1 MAIARSKAGMTLV
14 ELLVAMACLA
24 IVMGAV
30 YQMFWGQSKIATAEQ
45 QILELQRNARVA
57 SERLSF
63 LIANAG
69 FGCSGS
75 FPGSTLT
82 GDDPDG
88 GTIAINS
95 VVSDIVN
102 VSPGNGSDS
111 VVFTLGFKKVAEV
124 DGGHNQTNSID
135 FKNVGTPS
143 ITTSTND
150 FKNNIS
156 FYPNINGNLVYT
168 VIDASD
174 PYEVDSE
181 VAYLGDGSSVFMVS
195 PVRVKKQGNE
205 LYLQNFSYSSSQ
217 FWSVAK
223 NLENIQ
229 FQYTEDGNGWK
240 DVPDDIDNVI
250 GVKYFLL
257 FKSGREDPGY
267 RNTNNYT
274 MAGVT
279 LPKYN
284 DAYHRYLTQETVW
297 IRNAQ

>member
-1 MAIARSKAGMTLV
+1 MKYRSKVQDASSLMAIARSKAGMTLV

-75 FPGSTLT
+75 FPGNTLT

-88 GTIAINS
+88 GTVAINS

-111 VVFTLGFKKVAEV
+111 VIFTLGFKKVAEV
-124 DGGHNQTNSID
+124 DGEHNQTDSIPLD
-135 FKNVGTPS
+135 IIKGPP
-143 ITTSTND
+143 ITTDS
-150 FKNNIS
+150 FKKYLT
-156 FYPNINGNLVYT
+156 FYPNIDGNVVYT
-168 VIDASD
+168 VSGVGTEYSFTKNI
-174 PYEVDSE
+174 EF
-181 VAYLGDGSSVFMVS
+181 LGDDTSVYMVS
-195 PVRVKKQGNE
+195 PVRVKAEGGVLQ
-205 LYLQNFSYSSSQ
+205 LQNFSYVSSQ
-217 FWSVAK
+217 FWAVAK
-223 NLENIQ
+223 NLERIQ
-229 FQYTEDGNGWK
+229 FQYTEDGNIWK
-240 DVPDDIDNVI
+240 DVPDDVDNVI

-257 FKSGREDPGY
+257 FKSGREDPGSGGKHQGQ
-267 RNTNNYT
+267 RDLCRR
-274 MAGVT
+274 G
-279 LPKYN
+279 L
-284 DAYHRYLTQETVW
+284 
-297 IRNAQ
+297 